1 MGPNASAAR
10 SVQSFAP
17 RKWGW
22 SGPSLPPA
30 ASLQHARTRAPS
42 RLGAEPCP
50 RVLFTCQ
57 TAQFVP
63 AARFLRPGFAFASRT
78 RNEGWAEHRET
89 YGRSCEAPVRRV
101 RTRQALVRRLASL
114 VRGTLASRRS
124 TVAILGSGPALPSPD
139 LRPDRSQR
147 APRIRV
153 LVPGGRGPGASRG
166 ERLPAARRG
175 TPLLAPS
182 SRRCSRRHPS
192 GARMDVD
199 VASARY
205 AVKRKLYEMCCCSKN
220 VRKDYWRQ

>member
-1 MGPNASAAR
+1 CTPVNGTLLMPSTSSRALIGGDPLTHSTMGPNASAAR

-101 RTRQALVRRLASL
+101 RTRQALVSARLASL
-114 VRGTLASRRS
+114 GEGLSALHRGDFGPGGRASLTGLASGSVTASSSHPGPSARR
-124 TVAILGSGPALPSPD
+124 AGSRGLPRRAVTS
-139 LRPDRSQR
+139 R
-147 APRIRV
+147 APRDATPRSIFKKV
-153 LVPGGRGPGASRG
+153 L
-166 ERLPAARRG
+166 
-175 TPLLAPS
+175 
-182 SRRCSRRHPS
+182 
-192 GARMDVD
+192 
-199 VASARY
+199 
-205 AVKRKLYEMCCCSKN
+205 
-220 VRKDYWRQ
+220 

>member
-1 MGPNASAAR
+1 MSNSRSRFGGASSSRHSGAR
-10 SVQSFAP
+10 AP
-17 RKWGW
+17 GSALRAVRAQA
-22 SGPSLPPA
+22 PPA
-30 ASLQHARTRAPS
+30 SPESIPTACGYGFRPSPLS
-42 RLGAEPCP
+42 RLGRNDELKGLSPSNTSSFPRRVFCA
-50 RVLFTCQ
+50 RVLF
-57 TAQFVP
+57 
-63 AARFLRPGFAFASRT
+63 FASLT

-153 LVPGGRGPGASRG
+153 LVPGGRGPRASRG

-192 GARMDVD
+192 GTRM
-199 VASARY
+199 
-205 AVKRKLYEMCCCSKN
+205 
-220 VRKDYWRQ
+220 

>member
-1 MGPNASAAR
+1 MPSTSSRALIGGDPLTHSTMGPNASAAR

-101 RTRQALVRRLASL
+101 SDTPGACEAPCVPCARDARLSALH
-114 VRGTLASRRS
+114 RGDF
-124 TVAILGSGPALPSPD
+124 GPGAALPSPD

-147 APRIRV
+147 APRTRV
-153 LVPGGRGPGASRG
+153 LVPGGRGPGPPEASG
-166 ERLPAARRG
+166 YQPAAAGRHSSLHLQEG
-175 TPLLAPS
+175 ALEDTP
-182 SRRCSRRHPS
+182 REQGC
-192 GARMDVD
+192 
-199 VASARY
+199 
-205 AVKRKLYEMCCCSKN
+205 EFI
-220 VRKDYWRQ
+220 

>member
-78 RNEGWAEHRET
+78 RNEGWAEHRESVGCLRGT
-89 YGRSCEAPVRRV
+89 RSACSDTPGACEAPCVPCARDARLS
-101 RTRQALVRRLASL
+101 ALQ
-114 VRGTLASRRS
+114 RG
-124 TVAILGSGPALPSPD
+124 D
-139 LRPDRSQR
+139 F
-147 APRIRV
+147 
-153 LVPGGRGPGASRG
+153 GPGAA
-166 ERLPAARRG
+166 L
-175 TPLLAPS
+175 
-182 SRRCSRRHPS
+182 
-192 GARMDVD
+192 
-199 VASARY
+199 
-205 AVKRKLYEMCCCSKN
+205 
-220 VRKDYWRQ
+220 